1 MIAPVTTT
9 SSLRRDRSAGVVAG
23 VCAGIAKHTGI
34 DISFVRIVFFALT
47 FAGGIGLLAYVL
59 LWAFV
64 PEEGQPG
71 RSLAIPQLGGRGG
84 IEVGLGGG
92 VLLLSLL
99 LTLRALGVWWAD
111 ALTWPAV
118 LIAAGGALLWHE
130 AGLQPS
136 ADDET
141 VTGEEPAVGA
151 SRRGLGAALV
161 VAAGLV
167 FLGATGALSA
177 ARDVLLSVLVVAVV
191 IGVIFGPWIV
201 RLARSPTSGRSGSA
215 LRSAP
220 RSRLTSMTPSF
231 RRSPSC

>member
-23 VCAGIAKHTGI
+23 VCAGIAKQTGI

-84 IEVGLGGG
+84 IEVGLGVGL
-92 VLLLSLL
+92 LLLSLL
-99 LTLRALGVWWAD
+99 LTLRALGVWWSD

-141 VTGEEPAVGA
+141 VVGEEPAIAA
-151 SRRGLGAALV
+151 SRKGLGAALV
-161 VAAGLV
+161 VAAGGGV
-167 FLGATGALSA
+167 LGGAPAPPPA
-177 ARDVLLSVLVVAVV
+177 A
-191 IGVIFGPWIV
+191 GG
-201 RLARSPTSGRSGSA
+201 
-215 LRSAP
+215 
-220 RSRLTSMTPSF
+220 
-231 RRSPSC
+231 